1 MEFLVE
7 FDVRVPEG
15 TPEAEIERRVSDE
28 AAASADVGPRGASR
42 AAVEAP
48 TAANVGSC
56 R

>member
-15 TPEAEIERRVSDE
+15 TPEAEIEQRVSDE
-28 AAASADVGPRGASR
+28 AAASADVTLVRLWKP
-42 AAVEAP
+42 P
-48 TAANVGSC
+48 TGANVRSC